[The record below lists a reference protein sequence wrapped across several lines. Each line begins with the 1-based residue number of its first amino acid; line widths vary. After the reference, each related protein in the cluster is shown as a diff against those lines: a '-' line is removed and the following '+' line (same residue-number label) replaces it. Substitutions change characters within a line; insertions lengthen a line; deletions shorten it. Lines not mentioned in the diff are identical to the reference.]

1 MLDNL
6 AYFKD
11 WVQKTDKISCVFP
24 NGVSTSFVKLE
35 TKKSS
40 LEFCKDLL
48 KDTGVLLVPGEAF
61 DTPGYARLGYCAP
74 HETLTKGLEV
84 LGDYLQAN

>member
-1 MLDNL
+1 MG
-6 AYFKD
+6 Y
-11 WVQKTDKISCVFP
+11 
-24 NGVSTSFVKLE
+24 SFTEDESIPCGWYKA
-35 TKKSS
+35 
-40 LEFCKDLL
+40 FGKDLL
-48 KDTGVLLVPGEAF
+48 KDTGVLLVPGEVF